1 MSFKLSKLHDLQILS
16 IYKKIRKMTFL
27 DTFMVDALDIGAIN
41 GTTTLLALKGLD
53 NEHEAFYDRWHCFLQ
68 W

>member
-1 MSFKLSKLHDLQILS
+1 MYGQKYQQ
-16 IYKKIRKMTFL
+16 MTFL